1 MDEKRQLA
9 EGLAQMGLSLD
20 EATQDRLLH
29 FLNLMRKWNRVYNLT
44 SRKDMDNMVARH
56 LLDSLALVPHLKG
69 SRLVDVGSGAGLPA
83 IPLALACPE
92 KQFVSLDC
100 VTKKGRFRTQAMIEL
115 GLKNMEV
122 VTSRVEAYQ
131 PEVGFDSVVSR
142 AFATISDMLAVSGH
156 LVADDGVF
164 LAMKGVYPEEELADI
179 PAQFRVEVV
188 HELQVPYLSA
198 ARHLAVVTP
207 NIP

>member
-20 EATQDRLLH
+20 EAIQDRLLH

-142 AFATISDMLAVSGH
+142 AFATVSDMLAVSGH

>member
-20 EATQDRLLH
+20 EAIQDRLLH

-56 LLDSLALVPHLKG
+56 LLDSLALVPYLNG
-69 SRLVDVGSGAGLPA
+69 SRLIDVGSGAGLPA

-142 AFATISDMLAVSGH
+142 AFATVSDMLAVSGH

>member
-9 EGLAQMGLSLD
+9 EGLAQMGLPLD

-56 LLDSLALVPHLKG
+56 LLDSLALVPYLNG

-142 AFATISDMLAVSGH
+142 AFATVSDMLAVSGH

>member
-56 LLDSLALVPHLKG
+56 LLDSLALVPYLNG

-142 AFATISDMLAVSGH
+142 AFATVSDMLAVSGH

>member
-56 LLDSLALVPHLKG
+56 LLDSLALVPYLNG